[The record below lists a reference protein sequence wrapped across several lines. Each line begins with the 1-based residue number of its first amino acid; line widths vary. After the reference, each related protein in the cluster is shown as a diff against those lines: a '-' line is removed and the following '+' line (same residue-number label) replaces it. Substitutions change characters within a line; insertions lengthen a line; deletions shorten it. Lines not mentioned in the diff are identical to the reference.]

1 MKAMLI
7 ESKKIDFEI
16 SSLVLATFLLLL
28 YCPCMGQVQ
37 QKKALTENDYKRWGT
52 LEVKA
57 ISDQGKWASYVM
69 RYENH
74 NDTLFVQNTARNKS
88 YVFPK
93 GNDGHF
99 GGEQLFAFLAP
110 DSKLKVMELPT
121 GKITVYDNVK
131 RYELAKDGQ
140 YIITL
145 NKGYGEKCLM
155 QIRNS
160 KGKVIDSIEGVSE
173 YALNADKDAIMYASS
188 QKDYSELGIIHFAR
202 YSNTVV
208 SKANNSHFFNLTWH
222 KDSKSVAFFK
232 ETDSANKAITVNYY
246 KIAGKKLFMLDYA
259 VKIAS
264 SNMEVFKRIKFTISD
279 DGKKIF
285 FMVAKKKD
293 PNLEKPD
300 VPEIWHGNDKWLY
313 ADRQRQQTEGD
324 IPKVALW
331 YPETGLCLQI
341 SDDEL
346 PSIMLSGQQQYAVL
360 YNKFSYGL
368 QSKYYEEADFYLTNL
383 KNGSKE
389 LILKK
394 QSVDLNQ
401 IGFDPFSNRILYYRE
416 SNWWMYD
423 PVKKTHTNLTKKV
436 TTHWDNYN
444 TSDAP
449 HQFGAYG
456 NPGWTNDGKD
466 VLLYDANDIW
476 LVAIDGSSC
485 KRLTRGYEKNLVY
498 RITPIEYDWRSQSN
512 YDGRKPTIF
521 DLSKDLLLE
530 ATNSENWSTGYFIYN
545 DKSKEQPLVY
555 EASKIDEIR
564 KSKNSAYIFQT
575 QTFNQSPR
583 LEFRRKNQ
591 TASKILFQSNKPQK
605 EYSFGKS
612 ELLYYYN
619 NKGQKL
625 KVALFYPA
633 HYNPIKKYPMVVHI
647 YDVMSDEL
655 HQYVNPSFLNR
666 EGFNVTNYTLNG
678 YFVLMPDIIYQMGNP
693 GSSAVDCITAGVNA
707 VIGKGMVDKDKIGLY
722 GHSFGGYETNF
733 LISQT
738 NIFAAAVSGAG
749 VSDIISYYFNISR
762 NGYFQSDM
770 WRFEN
775 QQFRIGKSLYED
787 KEAYIRNSP
796 IMYAENVRT
805 PLLLWAGKND
815 RIIPWNQSIT
825 YYLAL
830 RKLEVPTQM
839 LVYPGEDHSL
849 ENPENQKNLSQRMM
863 EWFDYWLK
871 GEAEFK
877 TVSKETE

>member
-1 MKAMLI
+1 MLI
-7 ESKKIDFEI
+7 VSKKIDFEI

-28 YCPCMGQVQ
+28 SCPCMGQVT
-37 QKKALTENDYKRWGT
+37 QKKALAENDYQRWGT

-57 ISDQGKWASYVM
+57 ISDQGKWASYAM

-74 NDTLFVQNTARNKS
+74 SDTLFVQNTAKNKS

-93 GNDGHF
+93 GNDGRF

-110 DSKLKVMELPT
+110 DSKLKVLELPT
-121 GKITVYDNVK
+121 GKIAVYDNVK

-160 KGKVIDSIEGVSE
+160 NGKLIDSIEGVSE

-188 QKDYSELGIIHFAR
+188 QKDYSELRIIHFAH
-202 YSNTVV
+202 YSHTAV
-208 SKANNSHFFNLTWH
+208 SKANGSHFFNLMWH
-222 KDSKSVAFFK
+222 KDSKSVAFFQK
-232 ETDSANKAITVNYY
+232 TDSANEAITMNYY
-246 KIAGKKLFMLDYA
+246 RIADKKIFSLDYA
-259 VKIAS
+259 SKEES
-264 SNMEVFKRIKFTISD
+264 KNMEVFKRTRFAISD
-279 DGKKIF
+279 DGKKVF
-285 FMVAKKKD
+285 FMVAKKKN
-293 PNLEKPD
+293 PNAEKPD

-331 YPETGLCLQI
+331 YPDTGLYLQI
-341 SDDEL
+341 SDDQL
-346 PSIMLSGQQQYAVL
+346 PAIMLSGQQEYAVL

-383 KNGSKE
+383 KDGSKE
-389 LILKK
+389 LMLKK

-423 PVKKTHTNLTKKV
+423 PLEKTHTNLTKKV

-456 NPGWTNDGKD
+456 NPGWTNDGKN

-485 KRLTRGYEKNLVY
+485 KRLTRGYEKKLVY

-512 YDGRKPTIF
+512 YDGRKSIIF

-530 ATNSENWSTGYFIYN
+530 ATNRENWSTGYFIYN
-545 DKSKEQPLVY
+545 DKSKEQPIVY

-583 LEFRRKNQ
+583 LEFRKKND
-591 TASKILFQSNKPQK
+591 AVSKILFESNKQQAA
-605 EYSFGKS
+605 YFWGKS
-612 ELLYYYN
+612 ELLYYSN
-619 NKGQKL
+619 SKGQKL
-625 KVALFYPA
+625 KATLFYPA
-633 HYNPIKKYPMVVHI
+633 NYDPTKKYPMVVEI
-647 YDVMSDEL
+647 YDVMSKNR
-655 HQYVNPSFLNR
+655 YNYANPSFLNP

-693 GSSAVDCITAGVNA
+693 GSSAVDCVTAGVNA

-775 QQFRIGKSLYED
+775 QQWRIGKSLYDD
-787 KEAYIRNSP
+787 KEVYVNNSP
-796 IMYAENVRT
+796 IMHAENVRT

-815 RIIPWNQSIT
+815 RIVPWNQSIT

-830 RKLEVPTQM
+830 RKLGVSTQM
-839 LVYPGEDHSL
+839 LVYPDEDHSL
-849 ENPENQKNLSQRMM
+849 ENTDNQKDLSKRMM
-863 EWFDYWLK
+863 RWFDHLLK
-871 GEAEFK
+871 GESE
-877 TVSKETE
+877 TVPRETSAQ

>member
-7 ESKKIDFEI
+7 VRKKIDFEI
-16 SSLVLATFLLLL
+16 SSLVVAFVLLLL
-28 YCPCMGQVQ
+28 SCPCMGQAQ
-37 QKKALTENDYKRWGT
+37 QKKPLTENDYQRWGT

-57 ISDQGKWASYVM
+57 ISDQGKWASYAM
-69 RYENH
+69 HYENH
-74 NDTLFVQNTARNKS
+74 SDTLFVQNTTKTKS

-93 GNDGHF
+93 GNDGRF
-99 GGEQLFAFLAP
+99 GEEKLFAFLAP
-110 DSKLKVMELPT
+110 NSKLKVLELPT
-121 GKITVYDNVK
+121 GKIAVYDNIK

-145 NKGYGEKCLM
+145 NKGYGEKSLM

-160 KGKVIDSIEGVSE
+160 NGKVIDSIDGVSE
-173 YALNADKDAIMYASS
+173 YTLNADKDAIVYASS
-188 QKDYSELGIIHFAR
+188 QKDYSEIGIIHFAH
-202 YSNTVV
+202 YSHTAV
-208 SKANNSHFFNLTWH
+208 SKANGSHFFNLMWD
-222 KDSKSVAFFK
+222 KNSKSVAFFK
-232 ETDSANKAITVNYY
+232 EKDSAAKVIIVNYY
-246 KIAGKKLFMLDYA
+246 KIADKKLFMFDYA
-259 VKIAS
+259 AKFAS
-264 SNMEVFKRIKFTISD
+264 KNMEVFKRTTFSISD
-279 DGKKIF
+279 DGKKVF
-285 FMVAKKKD
+285 FMIAKKKD
-293 PNLEKPD
+293 PNTENPNI
-300 VPEIWHGNDKWLY
+300 PEIWHGSDKWLY
-313 ADRQRQQTEGD
+313 ADRQRQLAEGD

-331 YPETGLCLQI
+331 YPDTGLYLQI

-346 PSIMLSGQQQYAVL
+346 PSIMLTGQQEYAVL

-368 QSKYYEEADFYLTNL
+368 QSKYYEEADFYLTDL

-401 IGFDPFSNRILYYRE
+401 IGFDPFSNKILYYKE
-416 SNWWMYD
+416 SNWWIYD
-423 PVKKTHTNLTKKV
+423 SVEKTHTNLTKKV

-444 TSDAP
+444 TADAP
-449 HQFGAYG
+449 HQFGVYG
-456 NPGWTNDGKD
+456 NPGWTDDGKN

-476 LVAIDGSSC
+476 LVAIDGSSY

-498 RITPIEYDWRSQSN
+498 RITPTEYDWRSQSN
-512 YDGRKPTIF
+512 YDGRNPTIF

-530 ATNSENWSTGYFIYN
+530 ARNTDNWSTGCFIYN

-591 TASKILFQSNKPQK
+591 TASKILFQSNKQQK

-612 ELLYYYN
+612 ELLYYDN
-619 NKGQKL
+619 SKGQKL
-625 KVALFYPA
+625 KAALFYPA
-633 HYNPIKKYPMVVHI
+633 NYDPTKKYPMVVHI
-647 YDVMSDEL
+647 YDVMSDEI
-655 HQYVNPSFLNR
+655 HQYVNPSFLNP
-666 EGFNVTNYTLNG
+666 EGFNVANYTLNG
-678 YFVLMPDIIYQMGNP
+678 YFVLMPDIIYELGNP
-693 GSSAVDCITAGVNA
+693 GSSAVDCVTAGVNA
-707 VIGKGMVDKDKIGLY
+707 VIAKDIVDKDKVGLD

-733 LISQT
+733 IISQT

-749 VSDIISYYFNISR
+749 ISDIISLYFNISK

-787 KEAYIRNSP
+787 KEAYINNSP
-796 IMYAENVRT
+796 IMHAENVRT

-815 RIIPWNQSIT
+815 RIIPWNQSIS
-825 YYLAL
+825 YYLVL
-830 RKLEVPTQM
+830 RKLGVPTQM
-839 LVYPGEDHSL
+839 LVYPDEDHSL
-849 ENPENQKNLSQRMM
+849 ENPDNQKDLSKRMM
-863 EWFDYWLK
+863 RWFDHLLK
-871 GEAEFK
+871 GESE
-877 TVSKETE
+877 TVPRETSAQ